1 MKIID
6 ILNDYA
12 NGKIKEGFKFR
23 SGNYN
28 WVIEEDGIHSINQ
41 YSNYDDMGDYVYFED
56 CFDLSNLND
65 EVEIIEEKPE
75 PLEHIYTGDRY
86 LFASKDNGMTKEDR
100 KQLDS
105 YFRVLLLSHDV
116 LVNAVNYLLEK
127 DNNG

>member
-23 SGNYN
+23 CCNQN
-28 WVIEEDGIHSINQ
+28 WVIEDDNIHSINQ
-41 YSNYDDMGDYVYFED
+41 YTNHDDMGDYAYFED

-65 EVEIIEEKPE
+65 EVEIVEKPE
-75 PLEHIYTGDRY
+75 PIEHIYTGDRY

-105 YFRVLLLSHDV
+105 YFRALLLGHDE
-116 LVNAVNYLLEK
+116 LAEAVNYLLEK
-127 DNNG
+127 EK

>member
-23 SGNYN
+23 YDNKD
-28 WVIEEDGIHSINQ
+28 WVIEDDSIHSINQ
-41 YSNYDDMGDYVYFED
+41 YMSHDGMGDYVYFED

-65 EVEIIEEKPE
+65 EVEIIEERPE
-75 PLEHIYTGDRY
+75 PIEELKLVSFEEFKTMTPGERYRVTIAEYDRINK
-86 LFASKDNGMTKEDR
+86 LIK
-100 KQLDS
+100 
-105 YFRVLLLSHDV
+105 
-116 LVNAVNYLLEK
+116 AVNYLLEK

>member
-1 MKIID
+1 MRIID

-12 NGKIKEGFKFR
+12 KGKIKDGFKFR

-28 WVIEEDGIHSINQ
+28 WVIEEDGIHSINR
-41 YSNYDDMGDYVYFED
+41 YSNYADMGDYVYFED

-75 PLEHIYTGDRY
+75 HIEELKLVSFEEFKTMTPGERYRVTIAEYDRINK
-86 LFASKDNGMTKEDR
+86 LIK
-100 KQLDS
+100 
-105 YFRVLLLSHDV
+105 
-116 LVNAVNYLLEK
+116 AVNYLLEK